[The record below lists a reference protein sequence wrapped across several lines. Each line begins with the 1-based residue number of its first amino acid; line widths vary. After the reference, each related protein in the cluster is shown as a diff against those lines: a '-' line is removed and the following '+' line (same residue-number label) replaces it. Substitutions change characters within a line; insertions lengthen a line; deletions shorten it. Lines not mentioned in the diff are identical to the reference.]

1 MALFGS
7 KKNTEKKVTAEAAAV
22 KASAKPAAR
31 KPLSKAAAKA
41 AKKSSAV
48 AVAAPKAGAAHAST
62 RHDYAAMILGPR
74 ITEKATLFAEK
85 GVYSFNVHERATKES
100 IAKAMKDVYNVVPA
114 KIRIAR
120 VPEKHVFSRGKA
132 GVKQGGKKAYVYMKA
147 GEKIDIV

>member
-22 KASAKPAAR
+22 KASAKPATR
-31 KPLSKAAAKA
+31 KPLSKVAAKA

-48 AVAAPKAGAAHAST
+48 AVAAPKAVAHAST
-62 RHDYAAMILGPR
+62 RHDFAALILGPR

-147 GEKIDIV
+147 GEKIEVI